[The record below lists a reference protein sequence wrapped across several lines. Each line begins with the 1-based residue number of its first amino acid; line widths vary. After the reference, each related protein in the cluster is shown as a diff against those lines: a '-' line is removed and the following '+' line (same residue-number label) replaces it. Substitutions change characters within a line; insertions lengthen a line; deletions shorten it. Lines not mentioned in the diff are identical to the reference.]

1 MNPWRPTRCP
11 GVVWPAKRLAHHP
24 PCVKKE
30 VHPARSIH
38 QGGIQTM
45 KPIYDAAVKEEVH
58 KRMSPPNS
66 ESIPEIARCTGIAT
80 STLYS
85 WKRQWKGQG
94 DLVPASTN
102 PAEDWSPAD
111 KLAAVI
117 QSTGLDGSD
126 LGAFCRERGLYPKQ
140 LARWRQA
147 AEDANSS
154 SAANMSD
161 QRELRKQNQEQA
173 RQIRRLERD
182 LQKKEKALAEAAAL
196 LLIAKKRDA
205 LWPQNEE
212 S

>member
-1 MNPWRPTRCP
+1 
-11 GVVWPAKRLAHHP
+11 
-24 PCVKKE
+24 
-30 VHPARSIH
+30 
-38 QGGIQTM
+38 M
-45 KPIYDAAVKEEVH
+45 KPTYDAAVKEEVH
-58 KRMSPPNS
+58 KRMSPPNR
-66 ESIPEIARCTGIAT
+66 ETIPEIARCTGIAT

-85 WKRQWKGQG
+85 WKRQWKSRG

-102 PAEDWSPAD
+102 AAEDWTSAD

-117 QSTGLDGSD
+117 QSTGLNGAD

-147 AEDANSS
+147 AEDANSPT
-154 SAANMSD
+154 ATNMTD

-173 RQIRRLERD
+173 RQIRRLERE

-196 LLIAKKRDA
+196 LLIAKKCDA
-205 LWPQNEE
+205 LWPRSEE